1 MFIKNEKSDYTRH
14 VFEFG
19 VFLHAYDTQQ
29 FSHSVMSDSLRPHE
43 LQPARLP
50 CPSPSPGACSN
61 SCPLSWWC
69 HPTISCSV
77 FPFSSCLQSFPAS
90 GSFPVSQF
98 FTSGGQSIGVSAS
111 ASGLPINIQN
121 IFKMGIWYNFYCYAV
136 WFIFFYNVIS
146 IPVSV
151 YISMDQE
158 EYDCKDNPFCSCCYY
173 TIL

>member
-1 MFIKNEKSDYTRH
+1 MQMDKFTRT
-14 VFEFG
+14 V
-19 VFLHAYDTQQ
+19 QS
-29 FSHSVMSDSLRPHE
+29 FSHVWLFATPWIAACQASLSFTISR
-43 LQPARLP
+43 
-50 CPSPSPGACSN
+50 GCSN

-98 FTSGGQSIGVSAS
+98 FASGVQSIGVSAS
-111 ASGLPINIQN
+111 ASGLPMNIQN